1 MKKSFKNKR
10 ATKPTE
16 KRITQGGMAVLPG
29 QRLPDVVLQMPEVF
43 YFDMNAYMNSVK
55 SAKSIDYSNRVRLY
69 DMYESALLDLHLS
82 GVIAKRLR
90 GVTKIPIEFQRNGE
104 PDDAINAQLRSP
116 WFKELRKDLVWSEF
130 WGYTLVQFFLD
141 DDGNIRYELI
151 NRKHYDPIHRKLL
164 KYQGDMDGLPTCC
177 GVSFY
182 KRYLAECV
190 FRGSRKLE
198 RR

>member
-1 MKKSFKNKR
+1 MKKTLKNKK

-29 QRLPDVVLQMPEVF
+29 QRFPDVVLQMPEVF

-104 PDDAINAQLRSP
+104 PDDTINAQLHSP

-130 WGYTLVQFFLD
+130 WGYTHEDKVIAFEQAIKRIVL
-141 DDGNIRYELI
+141 GNIRRAI
-151 NRKHYDPIHRKLL
+151 RIHNHK
-164 KYQGDMDGLPTCC
+164 KA
-177 GVSFY
+177 V
-182 KRYLAECV
+182 A
-190 FRGSRKLE
+190 RGEHLRLHTSAKTVE
-198 RR
+198 YSNTTVA